1 MTENSYKHS
10 DQTRRGTSPRGM
22 HFQDFLAEQLKDQKV
37 RAEYEALEEEYA
49 KKQAQ
54 YDRWAEETVELTPEL
69 PPDIRQL
76 LDQESKVAGL
86 TPEEVAVQRL
96 TAAMEENGYREG

>member
-1 MTENSYKHS
+1 MAENSHKHS
-10 DQTRRGTSPRGM
+10 DQTRRNTRSRGM
-22 HFQDFLAEQLKDQKV
+22 YFQDFLAEQLKAQKV
-37 RAEYEALEEEYA
+37 RVEYKALEEEYA

-54 YDRWAEETVELTPEL
+54 YDRWAEETVELTLEL
-69 PPDIRQL
+69 PPNIRQS